1 MKLELADKEILRMQ
15 EAAKLMKSQNVLQDE
30 MRSLEQKNEAMNKQ
44 NLDLV
49 KQIETNRVEREKL
62 LLQIDQ
68 KDVQVA
74 DLELIIKELRQKIQM
89 H

>member
-49 KQIETNRVEREKL
+49 K
-62 LLQIDQ
+62 
-68 KDVQVA
+68 
-74 DLELIIKELRQKIQM
+74 
-89 H
+89 

>member
-1 MKLELADKEILRMQ
+1 
-15 EAAKLMKSQNVLQDE
+15 
-30 MRSLEQKNEAMNKQ
+30 MNKQ